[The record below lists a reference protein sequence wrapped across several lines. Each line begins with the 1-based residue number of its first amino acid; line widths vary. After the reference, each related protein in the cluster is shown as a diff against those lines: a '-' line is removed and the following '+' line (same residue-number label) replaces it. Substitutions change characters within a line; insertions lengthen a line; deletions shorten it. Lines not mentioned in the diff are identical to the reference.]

1 MTGWWR
7 RLRGAL
13 GLGVVWAG
21 GGAVV
26 GGVIE
31 LIANFVPALNRV
43 DMWIPMLAL
52 PGFIGGVIFAT
63 ALGIAARGRT
73 FNDLSF
79 PGMVSLGLLGG
90 VILGGLLVGIG
101 APPMILLPT
110 TVLSGVGA
118 ALSLGIG
125 RMAERDRLPG
135 GTDGSPAL
143 DPGRD

>member
-1 MTGWWR
+1 MSGWWR

-13 GLGVVWAG
+13 GLGLVWAG

-26 GGVIE
+26 GGLIE
-31 LIANFVPALNRV
+31 AIANFVPALNRV

-52 PGFIGGVIFAT
+52 PGFVGGVIFAT

-79 PGMVSLGLLGG
+79 PGMVGLGLLGG
-90 VILGGLLVGIG
+90 VVLGGLLVGIG

-118 ALSLGIG
+118 ALSLGLG
-125 RMAERDRLPG
+125 RMAERDQLPG
-135 GTDGSPAL
+135 GGADSRAL
-143 DPGRD
+143 GAGPD

>member
-26 GGVIE
+26 GGLIE
-31 LIANFVPALNRV
+31 AIANFVPALNGV
-43 DMWIPMLAL
+43 DMWIPLLAL
-52 PGFIGGVIFAT
+52 PGFIGGVIFAI

-73 FNDLSF
+73 FNELSF
-79 PGMVSLGLLGG
+79 PGMVALGLLGG
-90 VILGGLLVGIG
+90 IVLGGLLVGIG

-110 TVLSGVGA
+110 TALSGLGA
-118 ALSLGIG
+118 ALSLGLG
-125 RMAERDRLPG
+125 RMAERDQLPG
-135 GTDGSPAL
+135 GTSGSRAL
-143 DPGRD
+143 DSGRD

>member
-26 GGVIE
+26 GGLIE
-31 LIANFVPALNRV
+31 AIANFVPVLNRI

-79 PGMVSLGLLGG
+79 PGMVALGLLGG
-90 VILGGLLVGIG
+90 VVLGGLLVGTG
-101 APPMILLPT
+101 APPMILVPT

-118 ALSLGIG
+118 ALSLGLG
-125 RMAERDRLPG
+125 RMAEREPLPG
-135 GTDGSPAL
+135 GTDDHRELGS
-143 DPGRD
+143 GRE